1 MQGPRDPE
9 EEEAAEPGLPQ
20 FRPIDRRR
28 IREIRHWL
36 EGTCPDAPTRE
47 ELQEFL
53 DWVAA
58 EIEWHL
64 ARRQSVDDLLL
75 LLNAAREEAMKAAEG
90 QSRGSM

>member
-1 MQGPRDPE
+1 MEGPGEPE
-9 EEEAAEPGLPQ
+9 EEEAPEPGLPL

-36 EGTCPDAPTRE
+36 EGTRPDAPTRE

-64 ARRQSVDDLLL
+64 SRHQSVDDLLV
-75 LLNAAREEAMKAAEG
+75 LLNEARAELRKA
-90 QSRGSM
+90 